1 MAGGGWAEVEEI
13 VAGLEPEVEIGV
25 AAHLVGTCCSW
36 SCHGEVVYPAASTI
50 KVAILVALARAL
62 DAGRVSL
69 PDEVAVS
76 SEAVVQGSGVL
87 LELQPGLSLPI
98 ADLAYLM
105 IAVSDNTAA
114 NVLIEE
120 IGLAEIQETI
130 TGLGMSDLQL
140 NRRFLGRLPGPDEP
154 ENYATAR
161 DLTMLLTAI
170 AEERAA
176 SPVQCAWMLEVLG
189 KQQKRDRLARFLPDD
204 VTFAGKYG
212 SLPGYAHDSGLIS
225 HRDETLA
232 IAVLTSGFSDP
243 YAADIVIGD
252 IALAMLD
259 ELT

>member
-1 MAGGGWAEVEEI
+1 MATGGWAEVKEI
-13 VAGLEPEVEIGV
+13 VAGQEPEVAIGV
-25 AAHLVGTCCSW
+25 AAQIVGTCCSW

-50 KVAILVALARAL
+50 KVAILVALAQAL

-69 PDEVAVS
+69 TDVVAVEP
-76 SEAVVQGSGVL
+76 EAVVQGSGVL
-87 LELQPGLSLPI
+87 LEMQPGLSLPI

-120 IGLAEIQETI
+120 VGLTEIQESI
-130 TGLGMSDLQL
+130 TGLGLCDLQL
-140 NRRFLGRLPGPDEP
+140 NRRFLGRLPGPGEP

-176 SPVQCAWMLEVLG
+176 SPEQCAWMLEVLG
-189 KQQKRDRLARFLPDD
+189 TQQKRDRLARFLPDG

-225 HRDETLA
+225 NGDETLA
-232 IAVLTSGFSDP
+232 IAVLTSGFTDP

-259 ELT
+259 EIS